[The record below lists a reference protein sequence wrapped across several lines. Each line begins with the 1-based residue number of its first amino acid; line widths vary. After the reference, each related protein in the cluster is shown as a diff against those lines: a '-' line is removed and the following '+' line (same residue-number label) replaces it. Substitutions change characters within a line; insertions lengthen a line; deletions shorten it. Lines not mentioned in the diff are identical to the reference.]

1 MVSPLFLVAAAPAGP
16 PAFAGRPDGVTP
28 LAAALASTHRLR
40 LPDPH
45 GDYGFLRHNVNG
57 VARPVCNIGALSV
70 RAEERV
76 VRDQHEPQP
85 CLPGAHRPEADS
97 GQRVA

>member
-45 GDYGFLRHNVNG
+45 GDFVVLRHYVNAA
-57 VARPVCNIGALSV
+57 ARPVCNTGPLTV
-70 RAEERV
+70 RTQDRV
-76 VRDQHEPQP
+76 VRDQLEPNP
-85 CLPGAHRPEADS
+85 CLSADHSPESDS
-97 GQRVA
+97 AAI